1 MKNAIII
8 ILIIFSLFSCKNIG
22 TPIPDGNTF
31 FFENPQPINDSELKS
46 FPNKFEGLYVNSD
59 SLFLRINGNLIVTEF
74 EYKFRFLK
82 TKLDSLKN
90 EFVLKN
96 GKYIQK
102 NTNEEYDFKTIG
114 DSIQFSTK
122 NSDTIFIFSDTN
134 KAKRMFGQLVL
145 NEKDSI
151 YWKVKTISLKNN
163 IVTLKQP
170 YSDSDLKSMDSI
182 TKIHSKQL
190 DSTHYV
196 IKPSRREFKKFLQ
209 LKNFGY
215 NLDFKRI
222 SN

>member
-1 MKNAIII
+1 MKKASIIF
-8 ILIIFSLFSCKNIG
+8 LIIFSILSCRKSE
-22 TPIPDGNTF
+22 IPAPEGNTF

-59 SLFLRINGNLIVTEF
+59 SLFLRIKSKLIVTEF

-122 NSDTIFIFSDTN
+122 NIDTLFIFSDTN
-134 KAKRMFGQLVL
+134 KAKRIFGQLVL
-145 NEKDSI
+145 SEKDSI

-163 IVTLKQP
+163 IITLKQL
-170 YSDSDLKSMDSI
+170 YSDSDLKSIDSI
-182 TKIHSKQL
+182 TKIDSKQL

>member
-1 MKNAIII
+1 MPA
-8 ILIIFSLFSCKNIG
+8 
-22 TPIPDGNTF
+22 PEGNTF

-46 FPNKFEGLYVNSD
+46 FPNKFVGLYVNSD
-59 SLFLRINGNLIVTEF
+59 SLFLRIKSKLIVTEF
-74 EYKFRFLK
+74 EYKFRFHK
-82 TKLDSLKN
+82 TKLDSLNN
-90 EFVLKN
+90 EFVIKN

-122 NSDTIFIFSDTN
+122 NIDTLFIFSDTN
-134 KAKRMFGQLVL
+134 KVKRMFGQLVL

-163 IVTLKQP
+163 IITLKQP
-170 YSDSDLKSMDSI
+170 YSDSDLKSIDSI

-196 IKPSRREFKKFLQ
+196 INPTRREFKKFLQ